1 MTATRM
7 PHSVR
12 AMHNQISC
20 LEPTEELPD
29 LSMRAIITTP
39 IAVSIS
45 THGRI
50 AWLAYGLH
58 RSSSPHS
65 TRNSAP
71 TTASRPM

>member
-20 LEPTEELPD
+20 FEPTEELPD

-50 AWLAYGLH
+50 AWLAYGLN
-58 RSSSPHS
+58 RSS